1 MCKWFREQLE
11 TTNIGEIA
19 KLETKILNSEN
30 YREIIDTLYATNDQ
44 QEFTEDPKAQVTLS
58 IWSYDW
64 KAVQKVAADQCSM
77 ADDETLSTTSA
88 LRKLTQD
95 VQQEPL
101 LSKMW

>member
-44 QEFTEDPKAQVTLS
+44 QDFTEDPKS
-58 IWSYDW
+58 
-64 KAVQKVAADQCSM
+64 
-77 ADDETLSTTSA
+77 
-88 LRKLTQD
+88 
-95 VQQEPL
+95 
-101 LSKMW
+101 